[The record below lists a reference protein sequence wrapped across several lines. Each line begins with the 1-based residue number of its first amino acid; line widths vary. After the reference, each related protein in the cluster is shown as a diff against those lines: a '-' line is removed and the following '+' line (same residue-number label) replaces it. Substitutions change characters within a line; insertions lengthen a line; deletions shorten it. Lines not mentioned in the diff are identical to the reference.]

1 MFMKDPP
8 PLIKEAVKTLS
19 IINTSLIS
27 PTAQQVE
34 ESTCNSGD
42 TGDTVSIPGSGISPG
57 GRHGNPLQYSCVE
70 SPRDREAWWATVQRV
85 ANSWTQLS
93 D

>member
-19 IINTSLIS
+19 ISNISLVS
-27 PTAQQVE
+27 PTAQRVE

-42 TGDTVSIPGSGISPG
+42 TEDAVSIPGLGRSSG

-70 SPRDREAWWATVQRV
+70 SPRDRGAWQATVQRV
-85 ANSWTQLS
+85 AKSRTQMS